1 MFIPSGSIGK
11 FYLSLIDNYWY
22 RHDLTRFVKEKTIP
36 FIKILINLVG
46 ARVKY
51 NANQLRL
58 GRREYLPQIIKD
70 IIKTSGKIIQS
81 FVVIKDLSTN
91 LFCTGDI

>member
-1 MFIPSGSIGK
+1 M
-11 FYLSLIDNYWY
+11 
-22 RHDLTRFVKEKTIP
+22 
-36 FIKILINLVG
+36 
-46 ARVKY
+46 KY

-91 LFCTGDI
+91 LFCIGDI